1 MPQYEVIRGADNE
14 IEFQGLKGKYVYYL
28 FGGLAV
34 VVLMGLLLFLLLPSS
49 TLAGLLTLSGATIV
63 FYLSFQWNK
72 KYGRWGMEKQ
82 KIQKQLPGFIIMS
95 RPHTLI
101 RRKNA

>member
-28 FGGLAV
+28 FGGLAG
-34 VVLMGLLLFLLLPSS
+34 VVLLGLFFFLLLPSA
-49 TLAGLLTLSGATIV
+49 TLAGLLTMSGAGAV

-82 KIQKQLPGFIIMS
+82 KIQRHLPAYVVMS
-95 RPHTLI
+95 RPYTLI
-101 RRKNA
+101 RRKNG

>member
-28 FGGLAV
+28 FGGLAG
-34 VVLMGLLLFLLLPSS
+34 VVLMGLLFFLLLPSS
-49 TLAGLLTLSGATIV
+49 TLAGLLTLSGAAGV

-82 KIQKQLPGFIIMS
+82 KIQKQLPAFVIMS
-95 RPHTLI
+95 RPYTLI
-101 RRKNA
+101 KRKNA

>member
-28 FGGLAV
+28 FGGLAG
-34 VVLMGLLLFLLLPSS
+34 VVLMGLLFFLLLPSS
-49 TLAGLLTLSGATIV
+49 TLAGLLTLSGAAGV

-82 KIQKQLPGFIIMS
+82 KIQKQLPGYVVM
-95 RPHTLI
+95 RHPYTLI
-101 RRKNA
+101 KRKNA

>member
-28 FGGLAV
+28 FSGLAAV
-34 VVLMGLLLFLLLPSS
+34 VVLGLLFFLLLPSS
-49 TLAGLLTLSGATIV
+49 TLAGLLTLSGAAGV
-63 FYLSFQWNK
+63 FYMSFQWNK

-82 KIQKQLPGFIIMS
+82 KIQKQLPSYVIM
-95 RPHTLI
+95 RCPHTLI